1 MIEHLPPDS
10 PWLRGKRG
18 GWSDVEWLLWNVESR
33 LRELISTERT
43 ALAAVSAGLH
53 IKGQPTPPE
62 PKYIT
67 PPAQMRAENVEDV
80 QARER
85 SELASL
91 VHR

>member
-1 MIEHLPPDS
+1 MIENLPPDS
-10 PWLRGKRG
+10 PWARAHDP
-18 GWSDVEWLLWNVESR
+18 WTQHDYLLWNIESR

-43 ALAAVSAGLH
+43 ALAALSAGLH

-67 PPAQMRAENVEDV
+67 PPAQLRAEDVEDV